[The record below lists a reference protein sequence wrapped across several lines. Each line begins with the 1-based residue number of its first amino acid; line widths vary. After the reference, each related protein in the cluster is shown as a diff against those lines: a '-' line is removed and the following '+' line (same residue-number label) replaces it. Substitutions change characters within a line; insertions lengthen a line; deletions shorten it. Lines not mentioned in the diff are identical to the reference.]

1 MQVANLRF
9 LLRDDAIIRVL
20 EEDNL
25 PYKKQRFLLFAVQ
38 KNSKLEL
45 SKSAKSAVSN
55 ALYFLEYSFSLN
67 GLYYIIKSYDF
78 CDTCV
83 LEVRFN
89 DAREIVDFIM
99 PSMLANHCGEN
110 ITNDERYSEINL
122 ALFGNPNYK
131 SDFNAV
137 IKRAKLCGDFALL
150 APGQLSNSLGAK
162 IALYGVLENTN
173 IAVLDFLGK
182 KNTKSLKKL
191 IFALEKNYHLC
202 LCCDSGFDEQI
213 FSSFNAKFCEY
224 LALANSLGEQ
234 NYLCDYMSAQNIE
247 SKSLKELKKERN
259 IAEDELVLKLGDFS
273 SALRDFSVML
283 SDESDFYSG
292 EHGKKALKASMALKL
307 QNAIKNYENAPNTS
321 AKSALKES
329 SKHLYHALC
338 AFGQMYNAKLSA
350 KLEKKL
356 LAILEIYA
364 HCDKCEFLA
373 KSFAL
378 PQMEII
384 NKKLL
389 HSAGESLKKIAK
401 KHAKSI
407 KICQEF
413 WQILNFYH

>member
-20 EEDNL
+20 EGENL
-25 PYKKQRFLLFAVQ
+25 PYKKERFLLFAVL

-45 SKSAKSAVSN
+45 SKSQKGAVSN
-55 ALYFLEYSFSLN
+55 ALYFVEYTFSLN
-67 GLYYIIKSYDF
+67 GLDYTIKNYDF

-83 LEVRFN
+83 LEVAFSE
-89 DAREIVDFIM
+89 ARQIVDFIM
-99 PSMLANHCGEN
+99 PSMLAQHCGDN
-110 ITNDERYSEINL
+110 ITNDERYNEINL
-122 ALFGNPNYK
+122 ALFGAPCYK
-131 SDFNAV
+131 SAFGTVLA
-137 IKRAKLCGDFALL
+137 RAKLCGDFALVT
-150 APGQLSNSLGAK
+150 PGQISSFEGAK
-162 IALYGVLENTN
+162 IALFGVLENTN
-173 IAVLDFLGK
+173 IAVLDFLSK
-182 KNTKSLKKL
+182 KSTKSLKKL

-224 LALANSLGEQ
+224 LALANSLGGQ
-234 NYLCDYMSAQNIE
+234 NYLSEYMSAQNIE

-259 IAEDELVLKLGDFS
+259 IAEDELVLKLSEFS
-273 SALRDFSVML
+273 VALRDFSIML
-283 SDESDFYSG
+283 SDDSDFYSA
-292 EHGKKALKASMALKL
+292 ERGKKSLKASMALKL
-307 QNAIKNYENAPNTS
+307 QNAIKDYENAPNTS

-338 AFGQMYNAKLSA
+338 AFGHLYSAKLSA

-356 LAILEIYA
+356 LSILELYT

-373 KSFAL
+373 NSFGL
-378 PQMEII
+378 PQMKVI
-384 NKKLL
+384 NEKLL
-389 HSAGESLKKIAK
+389 HSADESLEKIAK

-407 KICQEF
+407 KTCQKL

>member
-9 LLRDDAIIRVL
+9 LLRDDAVIRVL

-45 SKSAKSAVSN
+45 SKSPKSAVSN
-55 ALYFLEYSFSLN
+55 ALYFLEYSFGLN
-67 GLYYIIKSYDF
+67 GLDYIIKNYDF

-83 LEVRFN
+83 LEVRFR
-89 DAREIVDFIM
+89 DAGQIVDFIM

-122 ALFGNPNYK
+122 ALFGNPNHK

-137 IKRAKLCGDFALL
+137 LSRAKLCGDFALV
-150 APGQLSNSLGAK
+150 APGELSSFEGAK
-162 IALYGVLENTN
+162 IALFGVLENTN
-173 IAVLDFLGK
+173 IAVLDFLSK
-182 KNTKSLKKL
+182 KNTKSLKRL

-224 LALANSLGEQ
+224 LALANSLGGQ
-234 NYLCDYMSAQNIE
+234 NYLCEYMSAQNIE
-247 SKSLKELKKERN
+247 SKSLKELKKEKN
-259 IAEDELVLKLGDFS
+259 IAGDELVLKLSDFS
-273 SALRDFSVML
+273 LALRDFSVML
-283 SDESDFYSG
+283 SDDSDFYSG
-292 EHGKKALKASMALKL
+292 ERGKKSLKASMALKL
-307 QNAIKNYENAPNTS
+307 QNAIKDYENAPNAS
-321 AKSALKES
+321 SKIALKET

-338 AFGQMYNAKLSA
+338 AFGQMYNAKLSV

-356 LAILEIYA
+356 LSIIEIYA

-373 KSFAL
+373 SSMSL
-378 PQMEII
+378 PQMRVI
-384 NKKLL
+384 NEKLI
-389 HSAGESLKKIAK
+389 ASLEQSRKKIAK
-401 KHAKSI
+401 KHAKST
-407 KICQEF
+407 KICQKF
-413 WQILNFYH
+413 WQVLNFYH